1 MLIGTFQLIKP
12 ARECREMSVLAEI
25 EKNAAVSQRGLA
37 RAAGVSATMIN
48 AYIDDLVG
56 RGLLDVTGDTN
67 RTYRYH
73 LTDNGRARRLEIFR
87 QLSGEIFEL
96 YAQLK
101 HELKSA
107 TDEETARRLR
117 DLAGGAV
124 EAQSA

>member
-12 ARECREMSVLAEI
+12 ARECREMAVLAEI
-25 EKNAAVSQRGLA
+25 EKSSAVSQRGLA

-48 AYIDDLVG
+48 AYVDDLVG

-73 LTDNGRARRLEIFR
+73 LTDLGRARRDEIFR
-87 QLSGEIFEL
+87 QLSAEIFEL

-101 HELKSA
+101 HELKSVA
-107 TDEETARRLR
+107 DAELAQRMLDLDE
-117 DLAGGAV
+117 GPI

>member
-12 ARECREMSVLAEI
+12 ARECREMAVLAEI
-25 EKNAAVSQRGLA
+25 EKSPVVSQRGLA

-48 AYIDDLVG
+48 AYVDDLVG

-73 LTDNGRARRLEIFR
+73 LTEAGRARRAEIFR

-107 TDEETARRLR
+107 ADEELARRIH
-117 DLAGGAV
+117 DLEEGSI

>member
-12 ARECREMSVLAEI
+12 SRECREMAVLAEI
-25 EKNAAVSQRGLA
+25 DKSSTVSQRGLA

-48 AYIDDLVG
+48 AYVDDLVG

-67 RTYRYH
+67 RTYRYQ
-73 LTDNGRARRLEIFR
+73 LTEAGRVRQAEIFR

-107 TDEETARRLR
+107 ADTEMAQRMM
-117 DLAGGAV
+117 DLDQGPI